1 MNMNRPDADMEAI
14 RELAPEAWSE
24 YLDAVSKELLNA
36 DVSIEIIQSADEPQV
51 QARHL
56 ALQAVGYDRRDDV
69 FEVAAAR
76 GGPNLPSM
84 LRHLVD
90 HPKRIITDSWTLLAP
105 MMIAV
110 DGRDGVRTVVRI
122 AREPDLVG

>member
-1 MNMNRPDADMEAI
+1 M

-24 YLDAVSKELLNA
+24 YLDAVSRELLNA
-36 DVSIEIIQSADEPQV
+36 EVSIEIITAPDEAQT

-56 ALQAVGYDRRDDV
+56 ALQAVCYDYRDDV
-69 FEVAAAR
+69 FEVAAA
-76 GGPNLPSM
+76 GGGSHLPAT

-90 HPKRIITDSWTLLAP
+90 HPERIVTDSWTLLAP
-105 MMIAV
+105 MTIAV

-122 AREPDLVG
+122 ARDPDFVG

>member
-1 MNMNRPDADMEAI
+1 MHGQEGDIEAM

-36 DVSIEIIQSADEPQV
+36 EVSIEIISPPDDAQT
-51 QARHL
+51 QASHL
-56 ALQAVGYDRRDDV
+56 ALQAVGYDYRDDV

-76 GGPNLPSM
+76 GGSHLPGT

-90 HPKRIITDSWTLLAP
+90 HPQRIITDSWTLLAP
-105 MMIAV
+105 MTIAV
-110 DGRDGVRTVVRI
+110 DGRDGVRTVVKI
-122 AREPDLVG
+122 ARDPDFVG

>member
-1 MNMNRPDADMEAI
+1 MDMNGLDGDMESI

-36 DVSIEIIQSADEPQV
+36 DVSIEIIQAADETQV

-76 GGPNLPSM
+76 GGANLPSM

-110 DGRDGVRTVVRI
+110 DGRDGARTIVRI
-122 AREPDLVG
+122 ARKPDFAG